1 MLQQRHAEL
10 QRVHA
15 EVMHQLGLARAE
27 GQSAASHARELQRRL
42 EQGEARLHAASAFR
56 PLDGAPFDHATAGR
70 EAAAQRGA
78 DVQAGA
84 PTRDHDATA
93 AAAALVSQSAEAA
106 KAVGDSLFGLLSK
119 GAQKAQEIS
128 KSFMED
134 VGGLQGSAADA
145 PTPPTAGA
153 GSTLDGPGR
162 RLV

>member
-70 EAAAQRGA
+70 EAAAGA
-78 DVQAGA
+78 EEAERAAVASCTGAAGA
-84 PTRDHDATA
+84 AVGTDITRRARRA
-93 AAAALVSQSAEAA
+93 AAAVAA
-106 KAVGDSLFGLLSK
+106 AILASC
-119 GAQKAQEIS
+119 
-128 KSFMED
+128 
-134 VGGLQGSAADA
+134 
-145 PTPPTAGA
+145 
-153 GSTLDGPGR
+153 
-162 RLV
+162 

>member
-1 MLQQRHAEL
+1 MLQQRHTEL

-15 EVMHQLGLARAE
+15 EVMHQLGLAKAE

-42 EQGEARLHAASAFR
+42 EHAEARLHATSAFQPPHRASFDR
-56 PLDGAPFDHATAGR
+56 PDPRVSMTQGEPSIQAEAPS
-70 EAAAQRGA
+70 
-78 DVQAGA
+78 
-84 PTRDHDATA
+84 RDHDATA
-93 AAAALVSQSAEAA
+93 AAAALVSQSAGAA

-134 VGGLQGSAADA
+134 VGGLQGSAADS
-145 PTPPTAGA
+145 PTPPVVSPS
-153 GSTLDGPGR
+153 STLDGPGR